1 MSNEDIDA
9 TPPTTPDE
17 PEGVS
22 ATEFQERV
30 FRLVGP
36 QLELHGEATGRVLQ
50 LLTFA
55 DNLESSI
62 RFQPAEDKTRPS
74 SGIKM
79 QTEAVREMQRA
90 AVVLTH
96 AYLEDFLRTIAE
108 VLLPECDENS
118 LKVIPLAGLPGRPE
132 KFHVGNL
139 VQHKGKTVDELL
151 RESVREHLDR
161 KTFNNKGE
169 IEEFLRTLRFD
180 LSGIKED
187 LAAIQQ
193 MIQRRHQIVH
203 RADKQKSPS
212 SSTPVLQPIEG
223 RDAERWLRATHQFM
237 LNLCGQLLAKQS
249 LLEKQGR
256 NSNPRS

>member
-1 MSNEDIDA
+1 MQRR
-9 TPPTTPDE
+9 PPERTK
-17 PEGVS
+17 PERGS
-22 ATEFQERV
+22 ASEGFHERAS
-30 FRLVGP
+30 RLVGP
-36 QLELHGEATGRVLQ
+36 HLDLHTEAMGRVMK

-55 DNLESSI
+55 DHLESSI
-62 RFQPAEDKTRPS
+62 PFPPAEDKTRPS
-74 SGIKM
+74 SDIKS

-132 KFHVGNL
+132 KFHVGTL

-151 RESVREHLDR
+151 RQSVREHLDR

-169 IEEFLRTLRFD
+169 IEELLRTLRFD
-180 LSGIKED
+180 LSGSKED

-203 RADKQKSPS
+203 RADRQKTPS
-212 SSTPVLQPIEG
+212 SNTPVLQPIED
-223 RDAERWLRATHQFM
+223 RDATRWLRATHQFM
-237 LNLCGQLLAKQS
+237 LNLCGQLLTKLS

-256 NSNPRS
+256 NTNPRS